1 MFERQIIAAEHSVGL
16 VHAFHPELHIGILA
30 VVLVFIQGRPY
41 FIDFAAGRFFNKAAF
56 FSGRKS
62 HVIDIYAYGE
72 NDLR

>member
-1 MFERQIIAAEHSVGL
+1 
-16 VHAFHPELHIGILA
+16 
-30 VVLVFIQGRPY
+30 VLIQERPY
-41 FIDFAAGRFFNKAAF
+41 LIDFAAWAFFDIAAF